1 MSRPP
6 TVRGKR
12 IKYLYDIDDGFQ
24 AVQGQLLLKKP
35 DGTVLTPITAIF
47 QSRIIE
53 DGLPTPRAN
62 TVDGR
67 HCQCCVNIDPE
78 FNEPNEQ
85 KVYLALRPGD
95 PLFNQQIVQ
104 LKEFDNVTI
113 RYYQGETDTR
123 IRQFI

>member
-1 MSRPP
+1 MSRAP
-6 TVRGKR
+6 TVRGRR
-12 IKYLYDIDDGFQ
+12 IKYLYDLDDGFQ

-35 DGTVLTPITAIF
+35 DGTVLTPLTAIF
-47 QSRIIE
+47 QSRVIE

-67 HCQCCVNIDPE
+67 HCFCCVNLDPE
-78 FNEPNEQ
+78 FSEPNEQ
-85 KVYLALRPGD
+85 KVFLPLRPGD
-95 PLFNQQIVQ
+95 PLFKQQIVQ
-104 LKEFDNVTI
+104 VREFSNVRI